1 MKNFLSVLSSSLQ
14 GGLRGGLLILALLAT
29 SSLWASYSF
38 KLGNLYY
45 YIKNANEVTVTDAN
59 DARSI
64 TIPRTVTYDSI
75 TYIVTRI
82 GDAAFYDCSSLTSIS
97 IPNSI
102 TSIGEGAFYFCS
114 SLTSINIPNS
124 VTSIGYAAFCGCS
137 SLTSIALPEGV
148 TSVEN
153 RTFQVCSS
161 LTSITLPNS
170 VTSIGHNAFDDC
182 SNLTSITIPNNVTS
196 IGSAVFQG
204 CSSLTSI
211 TIPNSV
217 TSIGSHAFNLC
228 SSLTSITIPEG
239 VASIGDYAFSY
250 CSSLASITIP
260 NSITS
265 IGSNAFCG
273 CSSLTSIALPEGV
286 TSVENRTFYDCS
298 SLTSIT
304 IPEGV
309 TSIGS
314 SAFSGCSSL
323 TSIALPEGITSI
335 GSNAFYACS
344 SLTSIALPEGVTS
357 IGNYAFCDCS
367 SLTSITIPNSV
378 TSIGHNAFDDCS
390 NLTSITIPNNVT
402 SIESAVFQ
410 DCSSLASVTIPNSVT
425 SIGKSAFNLCSS
437 LTSIT
442 IPEGVTSIGDYAF
455 SYCSSLT
462 SINIPDSVTSIGN
475 YAFRCCSSLTSINIP
490 NSITSIGEGT
500 FYGCSSLTSAT
511 IGNSVTSIG
520 AEAFYCVNLEEI
532 YCYPTTPP
540 AVTSEPTFLYYN
552 ATLYVP
558 CDSKEAYEEHPVFG
572 KFKNIKGI
580 DDCGGGFVTTHIHE
594 TICQGE
600 VYEFGEYLCDTTG
613 TYTAII
619 GDVTTFLYLTV
630 LPSSIDTITIE
641 ACDSYEWRGQV
652 YTISG
657 DYTFHGDKEDSIE
670 QCYTEILHLTISKSK
685 YKEETIVSEG
695 SYEWNGKVLTESGD
709 YVSTLK
715 TVNGCDSI
723 LELHLKIVPTERENN
738 IIYYTSNSGEV
749 ITPYATDVFGAN
761 ILSNTYENGLGI
773 ITFDGPVTQIGHS
786 AFYKTHITSIVLPN
800 TVTSIGHT
808 AFCYCYYLTSI
819 VIPNTVTRIGWSA
832 FSYCYDLTSIN
843 IPSSVTFIDEYAFD
857 YCESLRSIEIPEGV
871 KSIKQHTFFG
881 CDRLESVVIPNS
893 VQSIGDYAFFW
904 CSSLNSI
911 NLPNKLRT
919 IGEYAFRNC
928 PFTSITIPKSVTKIK
943 DRAFNV
949 CKELVS
955 IVVED
960 GNTTYDSRNNCNAII
975 ETGTNTLITGCATT
989 TIPDD
994 IVSIADGAFYG
1005 CNSLGSITIPNSVTK
1020 IGNEA
1025 FRCSIDTIYC
1035 YAITPPE
1042 LYDEKVFDEY
1052 DANLNVPCSS
1062 LEAYKSDSLWGKFTN
1077 IQCFETTPPS
1087 EPQDTTI
1094 YHPTEYATI
1103 CEGEMYT
1110 WMGVDFTAAGMFI
1123 SEEIVEDEN
1132 YIYHY
1137 IYTLE
1142 LQVLPSSIDTIVVE
1156 AYDSYEWHGKVYTE
1170 SGTYI
1175 YEEHCY
1181 QEILQLTI
1189 IDTPTPSEPQ
1199 ETIIYHPTEYG
1210 AICEGGEYYWR
1221 GMMIT
1226 ETGSYTYEEIVEDE
1240 NYTYHHIYTLELS
1253 LLLPGEM
1260 IELPTT
1266 EVTICE
1272 NELPYVWNINWGT
1285 WAITEAGN
1293 YMYHEFLDCGEA
1305 IAIYNLNLTVLPSDT
1320 IVFVEEAYDSYEWHG
1335 VVYTASGVYTYEYE
1349 CTTEILHLTIINS
1362 PSVPQTIYHPMEQV
1376 IICEGDVFEW
1386 YSYEFGYYFGSYS
1399 DEGTYEYVLIEETE
1413 EYIYHHIFTLVL
1425 TVIPPETV
1433 VLVEE
1438 AYDSYEW
1445 HGEVYTESGVYTYE
1459 EWCYQEIL
1467 ELTIIPS
1474 TETAVDNM
1482 QTDSD
1487 HSAQK
1492 ILRDQQILIL
1502 RDGKTYT
1509 ILGAEVK

>member
-1 MKNFLSVLSSSLQ
+1 MKKLLSVLSSTLQ
-14 GGLRGGLLILALLAT
+14 DEVRRGLLLLALVASVSTIYASDTEVDGIWYDFDSSTKTASVTYKGDYSGRYYDEYSGSVTIPETVIYNGTTYNVT
-29 SSLWASYSF
+29 SI
-38 KLGNLYY
+38 GNYDFQSGDLFYN
-45 YIKNANEVTVTDAN
+45 ITSNSTVEVTHAYNTH
-59 DARSI
+59 SI

-75 TYIVTRI
+75 TYIVT
-82 GDAAFYDCSSLTSIS
+82 
-97 IPNSI
+97 
-102 TSIGEGAFYFCS
+102 SIGESAF
-114 SLTSINIPNS
+114 N
-124 VTSIGYAAFCGCS
+124 
-137 SLTSIALPEGV
+137 
-148 TSVEN
+148 
-153 RTFQVCSS
+153 
-161 LTSITLPNS
+161 
-170 VTSIGHNAFDDC
+170 
-182 SNLTSITIPNNVTS
+182 
-196 IGSAVFQG
+196 G

-217 TSIGSHAFNLC
+217 TTIGY
-228 SSLTSITIPEG
+228 G
-239 VASIGDYAFSY
+239 
-250 CSSLASITIP
+250 
-260 NSITS
+260 
-265 IGSNAFCG
+265 
-273 CSSLTSIALPEGV
+273 
-286 TSVENRTFYDCS
+286 
-298 SLTSIT
+298 
-304 IPEGV
+304 
-309 TSIGS
+309 
-314 SAFSGCSSL
+314 
-323 TSIALPEGITSI
+323 
-335 GSNAFYACS
+335 AFYYC
-344 SLTSIALPEGVTS
+344 T
-357 IGNYAFCDCS
+357 

-378 TSIGHNAFDDCS
+378 TNIGGKAFLNCISLTKTNYTGDIAGWCNIKFGSHNANPMYFSHNFYINDQEIKD
-390 NLTSITIPNNVT
+390 LEIPNNVT
-402 SIESAVFQ
+402 SIGSSAFYS
-410 DCSSLASVTIPNSVT
+410 CSSLTSVTIPNSVT
-425 SIGKSAFNLCSS
+425 SIGDYAFNKCSGLTSVTIGESVTSIGNYAFNFCSS

-442 IPEGVTSIGDYAF
+442 IPEGVTSIGDRAF
-455 SYCSSLT
+455 QLCSSLT
-462 SINIPDSVTSIGN
+462 SINIPNNVTSIGN
-475 YAFRCCSSLTSINIP
+475 YAFRSCSSLTSINIP

-500 FYGCSSLTSAT
+500 FYNCSSLTSAT

-540 AVTSEPTFLYYN
+540 TITEENTFKNYN

-558 CDSKEAYEEHPVFG
+558 CDSKEAYEEHPVFS
-572 KFKNIKGI
+572 KFEKIKGI

-630 LPSSIDTITIE
+630 LPSSIDTITVE

-670 QCYTEILHLTISKSK
+670 QCHTEILHLTISKSK

-723 LELHLKIVPTERENN
+723 LELHLKIVPDEGENN
-738 IIYYTSNSGEV
+738 IIYYTSQTGEIV
-749 ITPYATDVFGAN
+749 TPHKTDVFGAN

-773 ITFDGPVTQIGHS
+773 ITFDGPVTQIGHA
-786 AFYKTHITSIVLPN
+786 AFYETNITSIILPN
-800 TVTSIGHT
+800 TVTSIRDAAFGH
-808 AFCYCYYLTSI
+808 CYDLTSI

-843 IPSSVTFIDEYAFD
+843 IPSSVTFIDEYAFN
-857 YCESLRSIEIPEGV
+857 YCESLTSIEIPEGV

-919 IGEYAFRNC
+919 IGEYAFRSC

-1005 CNSLGSITIPNSVTK
+1005 CNSFGSITIPNSVTK

-1132 YIYHY
+1132 YIYHH

-1142 LQVLPSSIDTIVVE
+1142 LTVIPFSSDTIVVE
-1156 AYDSYEWHGKVYTE
+1156 AYDSYEWHGVVYTE
-1170 SGTYI
+1170 SGTYT
-1175 YEEHCY
+1175 YYDNCFE
-1181 QEILQLTI
+1181 EILHLTI
-1189 IDTPTPSEPQ
+1189 IDTPTPPEP
-1199 ETIIYHPTEYG
+1199 EIPTEGIGVFSIGEGKTVTFSQGNLQYTQSTDTWSFAENQYDFLGTANVSNG
-1210 AICEGGEYYWR
+1210 ALADKIDLFGWSASNTTAPFGVSTSTDWENGYS
-1221 GMMIT
+1221 
-1226 ETGSYTYEEIVEDE
+1226 GSFID
-1240 NYTYHHIYTLELS
+1240 
-1253 LLLPGEM
+1253 
-1260 IELPTT
+1260 
-1266 EVTICE
+1266 
-1272 NELPYVWNINWGT
+1272 WGT
-1285 WAITEAGN
+1285 NKIGN
-1293 YMYHEFLDCGEA
+1293 DA
-1305 IAIYNLNLTVLPSDT
+1305 PNTWRTLT
-1320 IVFVEEAYDSYEWHG
+1320 YD
-1335 VVYTASGVYTYEYE
+1335 
-1349 CTTEILHLTIINS
+1349 
-1362 PSVPQTIYHPMEQV
+1362 
-1376 IICEGDVFEW
+1376 EW
-1386 YSYEFGYYFGSYS
+1386 YY
-1399 DEGTYEYVLIEETE
+1399 
-1413 EYIYHHIFTLVL
+1413 
-1425 TVIPPETV
+1425 
-1433 VLVEE
+1433 
-1438 AYDSYEW
+1438 
-1445 HGEVYTESGVYTYE
+1445 
-1459 EWCYQEIL
+1459 
-1467 ELTIIPS
+1467 
-1474 TETAVDNM
+1474 
-1482 QTDSD
+1482 
-1487 HSAQK
+1487 
-1492 ILRDQQILIL
+1492 LR
-1502 RDGKTYT
+1502 Y
-1509 ILGAEVK
+1509 

>member
-1 MKNFLSVLSSSLQ
+1 MKNFLSVLSSTLQ
-14 GGLRGGLLILALLAT
+14 GGLRGGLLIFALLAT
-29 SSLWASYSF
+29 TALWAYDF
-38 KLGNLYY
+38 QIDDFNFRVINKENLTLEVYAKDK
-45 YIKNANEVTVTDAN
+45 YIKEAN
-59 DARSI
+59 
-64 TIPRTVTYDSI
+64 IPETVTYNNT
-75 TYIVTRI
+75 TYTVTQIRK
-82 GDAAFYDCSSLTSIS
+82 
-97 IPNSI
+97 
-102 TSIGEGAFYFCS
+102 EGFA
-114 SLTSINIPNS
+114 N
-124 VTSIGYAAFCGCS
+124 
-137 SLTSIALPEGV
+137 
-148 TSVEN
+148 
-153 RTFQVCSS
+153 
-161 LTSITLPNS
+161 
-170 VTSIGHNAFDDC
+170 C
-182 SNLTSITIPNNVTS
+182 SNLTSITIPNS
-196 IGSAVFQG
+196 ILYIGDLSFSNCPSLQIVKWYVEGGHLTGEKDDEGDDNGIYIPGSGLIGGVKLPAKDSTTQENITDIFYGSRAKVSSFIFGDSVKYIPDSLCINMTNLMSIDIPNQVENIGHYAFAG
-204 CSSLTSI
+204 CSLLRTVVLGDSIETIGRGAFFECNSLRKIS
-211 TIPNSV
+211 IPNSV
-217 TSIGSHAFNLC
+217 IQIGESAFGNCYYLASLNIGS
-228 SSLTSITIPEG
+228 G
-239 VASIGDYAFSY
+239 VTNIGDGAFSN
-250 CSSLASITIP
+250 CSTI
-260 NSITS
+260 
-265 IGSNAFCG
+265 
-273 CSSLTSIALPEGV
+273 
-286 TSVENRTFYDCS
+286 
-298 SLTSIT
+298 
-304 IPEGV
+304 
-309 TSIGS
+309 
-314 SAFSGCSSL
+314 
-323 TSIALPEGITSI
+323 
-335 GSNAFYACS
+335 
-344 SLTSIALPEGVTS
+344 
-357 IGNYAFCDCS
+357 
-367 SLTSITIPNSV
+367 
-378 TSIGHNAFDDCS
+378 
-390 NLTSITIPNNVT
+390 
-402 SIESAVFQ
+402 
-410 DCSSLASVTIPNSVT
+410 
-425 SIGKSAFNLCSS
+425 
-437 LTSIT
+437 
-442 IPEGVTSIGDYAF
+442 
-455 SYCSSLT
+455 
-462 SINIPDSVTSIGN
+462 
-475 YAFRCCSSLTSINIP
+475 
-490 NSITSIGEGT
+490 
-500 FYGCSSLTSAT
+500 
-511 IGNSVTSIG
+511 
-520 AEAFYCVNLEEI
+520 EEI
-532 YCYPTTPP
+532 YCYSITPP
-540 AVTSEPTFLYYN
+540 TITENTFDNYD
-552 ATLYVP
+552 AEFYVP
-558 CDSKEAYEEHPVFG
+558 CDSKEVYEQHPIFG
-572 KFKNIKGI
+572 KFEKIKGI
-580 DDCGGGFVTTHIHE
+580 EGCGEYVTTHIYD
-594 TICQGE
+594 TICQGD

-613 TYTAII
+613 TYSAFIDLVPTY
-619 GDVTTFLYLTV
+619 LHLTV
-630 LPSSIDTITIE
+630 LPSSIDTITVE

-723 LELHLKIVPTERENN
+723 LELHLKIVPDEGENN

-857 YCESLRSIEIPEGV
+857 YCESLTSIEIPEGV

-975 ETGTNTLITGCATT
+975 ETGTNTLITGCTTT

-1005 CNSLGSITIPNSVTK
+1005 CNSFGSITIPNTVTK

-1094 YHPTEYATI
+1094 YLPTVYETI
-1103 CEGEMYT
+1103 CEGETVYWWGMYCT
-1110 WMGVDFTAAGMFI
+1110 EGGIYTY
-1123 SEEIVEDEN
+1123 EEIVEDEN

-1137 IYTLE
+1137 IHPLE

-1189 IDTPTPSEPQ
+1189 IDTPTPPEPQ
-1199 ETIIYHPTEYG
+1199 DTTIYIYHPTEYG

-1221 GMMIT
+1221 GVMIT
-1226 ETGSYTYEEIVEDE
+1226 VAGTYTYNEIVEEE
-1240 NYTYHHIYTLELS
+1240 NYTYLHTYTLEL
-1253 LLLPGEM
+1253 LPLLPDEM

-1285 WAITEAGN
+1285 WEITEAGN

-1335 VVYTASGVYTYEYE
+1335 RVYTESGTYIYE
-1349 CTTEILHLTIINS
+1349 EHCYQEILHLTIIDTPTP
-1362 PSVPQTIYHPMEQV
+1362 PSEPQDTTIYISYEDV
-1376 IICEGDVFEW
+1376 TICEGITFVW
-1386 YSYEFGYYFGSYS
+1386 MGKEFTE
-1399 DEGTYEYVLIEETE
+1399 EGIYTYEEIVVEDD
-1413 EYIYHHIFTLVL
+1413 YIYHYIYTLHLMVL
-1425 TVIPPETV
+1425 PPTLDMYEVT
-1433 VLVEE
+1433 

-1445 HGEVYTESGVYTYE
+1445 HGVVYTESGVYTYE

-1509 ILGAEVK
+1509 IMGAEVK

>member
-1 MKNFLSVLSSSLQ
+1 MKNFLSVLSSTLQ
-14 GGLRGGLLILALLAT
+14 GGLRGGLLIFALLAT
-29 SSLWASYSF
+29 SPLWASYSF
-38 KLGNLYY
+38 QSGNLYY
-45 YIKNANEVTVTDAN
+45 YIKNANEVTVTAAN
-59 DARSI
+59 NTHSI
-64 TIPRTVTYDSI
+64 TIPRTVTHDSI

-82 GDAAFYDCSSLTSIS
+82 GDVAFYACSSLTSIS

-102 TSIGEGAFYFCS
+102 TSIGEGAFYRCSSLASINIPNGVTSIGYATFYECS

-124 VTSIGYAAFCGCS
+124 VTSIGEWAFSDCSALTSINIPNGVTSIGRNAFSHCSALTSIHIPNGVTSIEHETFWECS
-137 SLTSIALPEGV
+137 SLSSASIG
-148 TSVEN
+148 
-153 RTFQVCSS
+153 
-161 LTSITLPNS
+161 NS
-170 VTSIGHNAFDDC
+170 VTSIGYNAFWSC
-182 SNLTSITIPNNVTS
+182 SSLTSVNIPNGVTS
-196 IGSAVFQG
+196 IKGCAFYRCSA
-204 CSSLTSI
+204 LTSI

-217 TSIGSHAFNLC
+217 TSIEDGAFAHCSALTSIHIPDSVTSIGDDAFLEC
-228 SSLTSITIPEG
+228 SSLTS
-239 VASIGDYAFSY
+239 VSIGNSVTNIGYRAFDK
-250 CSSLASITIP
+250 
-260 NSITS
+260 
-265 IGSNAFCG
+265 
-273 CSSLTSIALPEGV
+273 CSSLTSIA
-286 TSVENRTFYDCS
+286 
-298 SLTSIT
+298 
-304 IPEGV
+304 
-309 TSIGS
+309 
-314 SAFSGCSSL
+314 
-323 TSIALPEGITSI
+323 
-335 GSNAFYACS
+335 
-344 SLTSIALPEGVTS
+344 
-357 IGNYAFCDCS
+357 
-367 SLTSITIPNSV
+367 IPNSV
-378 TSIGHNAFDDCS
+378 TSIGEWAFS
-390 NLTSITIPNNVT
+390 S
-402 SIESAVFQ
+402 
-410 DCSSLASVTIPNSVT
+410 CSSLTSVSIGNSVT
-425 SIGKSAFNLCSS
+425 SIGEYAFYSCSK
-437 LTSIT
+437 LTSVT
-442 IPEGVTSIGDYAF
+442 IGESVTSIGDYAF
-455 SYCSSLT
+455 EYCTSLT
-462 SINIPDSVTSIGN
+462 KTNYTGDIAGWCNIMFGNNCANPMCYSHNFYINDQEIKDLVIPNSVTSIGN
-475 YAFRCCSSLTSINIP
+475 YAFYNCDSFTSINIPNSITSIGDYAFSFCSSLTSITLPDSVTSIGEYAFYYCSSLTSINIP
-490 NSITSIGEGT
+490 NSITSIGDQ
-500 FYGCSSLTSAT
+500 
-511 IGNSVTSIG
+511 
-520 AEAFYCVNLEEI
+520 AFYCNNLEEI

-540 AVTSEPTFLYYN
+540 DVTEETFKYYN

-572 KFKNIKGI
+572 KFEKIKGI
-580 DDCGGGFVTTHIHE
+580 EGCGEYVTTHIYD
-594 TICQGE
+594 TICQGD

-613 TYTAII
+613 TYTAFI
-619 GDVTTFLYLTV
+619 DLVPTYLHLTV
-630 LPSSIDTITIE
+630 LPRIIDTITIQV
-641 ACDSYEWRGQV
+641 CDSYEWRGQV

-695 SYEWNGKVLTESGD
+695 SYEWNGMVLTESGD

-749 ITPYATDVFGAN
+749 ITPDATDVFGAN

-843 IPSSVTFIDEYAFD
+843 IPSSVTFIDEYAFE
-857 YCESLRSIEIPEGV
+857 YCESLTSIEIPEGV
-871 KSIKQHTFFG
+871 KSIKQYTFFG

-919 IGEYAFRNC
+919 IGEYAFRSC

-1005 CNSLGSITIPNSVTK
+1005 CNSFGSITIPNTVTK

-1110 WMGVDFTAAGMFI
+1110 WMGMEFIAAGMFI

-1132 YIYHY
+1132 YIHHY

-1156 AYDSYEWHGKVYTE
+1156 AYDSYEWHGVVYTK

-1175 YEEHCY
+1175 YEEHCSE
-1181 QEILQLTI
+1181 EILHLTI

-1509 ILGAEVK
+1509 IMGAEVK

>member
-1 MKNFLSVLSSSLQ
+1 MKKLLSVLSSTLQ

-29 SSLWASYSF
+29 ISLWAYDF
-38 KLGNLYY
+38 QIDDFNFRVINKENLTLEVYAKDK
-45 YIKNANEVTVTDAN
+45 YIKEAN
-59 DARSI
+59 
-64 TIPRTVTYDSI
+64 IPETVTYNNT
-75 TYIVTRI
+75 TYTVTQIRK
-82 GDAAFYDCSSLTSIS
+82 
-97 IPNSI
+97 
-102 TSIGEGAFYFCS
+102 EGFA
-114 SLTSINIPNS
+114 N
-124 VTSIGYAAFCGCS
+124 
-137 SLTSIALPEGV
+137 
-148 TSVEN
+148 
-153 RTFQVCSS
+153 
-161 LTSITLPNS
+161 
-170 VTSIGHNAFDDC
+170 C
-182 SNLTSITIPNNVTS
+182 SNLTSITIPNS
-196 IGSAVFQG
+196 ILYIGNLSFSNCPSLQIVKWYVEGGHLTGEKDDEGDDDGNGIYIPGSGLIGGVKLPAKDSTTQENITDIFYGSRAKVSSFIFGDSVKYIPDSLCINMTNLMSIDIPNQVENIGHYAFAG
-204 CSSLTSI
+204 CSLLRTVLLGDSIETIGRGAFFECNSLRKIS
-211 TIPNSV
+211 IPNSV
-217 TSIGSHAFNLC
+217 IQIGESAFGNCYYLASLNIGS
-228 SSLTSITIPEG
+228 G
-239 VASIGDYAFSY
+239 VTNIGD
-250 CSSLASITIP
+250 
-260 NSITS
+260 
-265 IGSNAFCG
+265 
-273 CSSLTSIALPEGV
+273 
-286 TSVENRTFYDCS
+286 
-298 SLTSIT
+298 
-304 IPEGV
+304 
-309 TSIGS
+309 
-314 SAFSGCSSL
+314 SAFSNCS
-323 TSIALPEGITSI
+323 
-335 GSNAFYACS
+335 
-344 SLTSIALPEGVTS
+344 
-357 IGNYAFCDCS
+357 
-367 SLTSITIPNSV
+367 TI
-378 TSIGHNAFDDCS
+378 
-390 NLTSITIPNNVT
+390 
-402 SIESAVFQ
+402 
-410 DCSSLASVTIPNSVT
+410 
-425 SIGKSAFNLCSS
+425 
-437 LTSIT
+437 
-442 IPEGVTSIGDYAF
+442 
-455 SYCSSLT
+455 
-462 SINIPDSVTSIGN
+462 
-475 YAFRCCSSLTSINIP
+475 
-490 NSITSIGEGT
+490 
-500 FYGCSSLTSAT
+500 
-511 IGNSVTSIG
+511 
-520 AEAFYCVNLEEI
+520 EEI
-532 YCYPTTPP
+532 YCHPITPP
-540 AVTSEPTFLYYN
+540 TITENTFDNYD
-552 ATLYVP
+552 AEFYVP

-572 KFKNIKGI
+572 KFEKIKGI
-580 DDCGGGFVTTHIHE
+580 DDCGGGFVTTHIHA

-600 VYEFGEYLCDTTG
+600 VYEFGGGIYDATG
-613 TYTAII
+613 TYISTIDLI
-619 GDVTTFLYLTV
+619 PTYLYLTV
-630 LPSSIDTITIE
+630 LPRIIDTITIDT
-641 ACDSYEWRGQV
+641 CDSYEWRGQV

-738 IIYYTSNSGEV
+738 IIYYTSQTGEIV
-749 ITPYATDVFGAN
+749 TPHRTDVFGAN

-773 ITFDGPVTQIGHS
+773 ITFDGPVTQIGHA
-786 AFYKTHITSIVLPN
+786 AFYETNITSIILPN
-800 TVTSIGHT
+800 TVTSIGDA
-808 AFCYCYYLTSI
+808 AFCYCYALTSI

-832 FSYCYDLTSIN
+832 FRYCYDLTSIN
-843 IPSSVTFIDEYAFD
+843 IPSSVTFIDECAFED
-857 YCESLRSIEIPEGV
+857 CESLTSIEIPEGV
-871 KSIKQHTFFG
+871 KSIKRYTFFG

-919 IGEYAFRNC
+919 IGEYAFRSC
-928 PFTSITIPKSVTKIK
+928 PFTSITIPKSVTKIN

-960 GNTTYDSRNNCNAII
+960 SNTTYDSRNNCNAII
-975 ETGTNTLITGCATT
+975 ETGANTLITGCATT

-1005 CNSLGSITIPNSVTK
+1005 CNSFGSITIPNTVTK

-1087 EPQDTTI
+1087 APQDTTI
-1094 YHPTEYATI
+1094 YLPTEYATI

-1123 SEEIVEDEN
+1123 SEDTVEVEN

-1156 AYDSYEWHGKVYTE
+1156 AYDSYEWHGVVYTE

-1335 VVYTASGVYTYEYE
+1335 VVYTKSGDYTYRDPYNPCVIEE
-1349 CTTEILHLTIINS
+1349 LHLTIIET
-1362 PSVPQTIYHPMEQV
+1362 PTIPTELQDTIYYADA
-1376 IICEGDVFEW
+1376 ICKGETYIWWGMKFTET
-1386 YSYEFGYYFGSYS
+1386 
-1399 DEGTYEYVLIEETE
+1399 GTYTYTYEEIVE
-1413 EYIYHHIFTLVL
+1413 DEDYIYIYRHLHILYL
-1425 TVIPPETV
+1425 TVLPYETIEYEV
-1433 VLVEE
+1433 E

-1509 ILGAEVK
+1509 IMGAEVK